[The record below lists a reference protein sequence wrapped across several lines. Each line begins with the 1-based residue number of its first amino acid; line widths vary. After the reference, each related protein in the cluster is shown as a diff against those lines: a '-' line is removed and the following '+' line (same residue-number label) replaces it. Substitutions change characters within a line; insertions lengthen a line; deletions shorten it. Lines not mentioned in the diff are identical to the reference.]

1 MTDAIALQGLH
12 VRRYKNFRDAYVP
25 WSDGVAI
32 FGVNGAGKTNLL
44 ECLALLMGTG
54 RTLHLAH
61 DRLLRPAADDLAVDV
76 RVDSSHLPLPP
87 DDAFP
92 LAGLPLNT
100 IESIPGI
107 HRATLDADWWRGLG
121 ALAGA
126 TFAEALGTSSLPSQ
140 LVDLLVASSE
150 QPVIRYTL
158 TRVDLKSEQDEHVI
172 RTFARVL
179 LTQVLPDWLRDVAPA
194 LPDEFAP
201 LRTALAAGGDGSA
214 GGWPLVVL
222 PGPWKPPVLVEW
234 LARAR
239 ASSEAAADLAVQFD
253 DNFPPA
259 EEIADRLQGLEVVQ
273 AEDADAF
280 WFLHVVAATAAN
292 EDLALTLP
300 YLRARP
306 VGEAAADLAFDDT
319 RAGDVG
325 VERTRTL
332 QDGFLEPFS
341 AGERRWVDEAVA
353 TAARTLT
360 SQGGQWKWQAQVLNS
375 VDPDDLIEDLL
386 PVADAVADEVRSNE
400 WFTAEAMQIMLGAV
414 ESKLL
419 GAMRVRLAAQDVVGR
434 TWNELTNPAV
444 LSLRPHLTV
453 RVFDEPEAHL
463 HPAAQRLIASAL
475 ERLRLRGNHVVI
487 TSHSPHFL
495 ALPSWG
501 LIHAQS
507 TSEGSTLSSLTPDD
521 LDARKALAGQMGL
534 TRGELLTSIG
544 YLLVVEGEGDR
555 MVLEQFYGDL
565 LRDAGVGIVRMHGTD
580 NLLATADMDFVQR
593 YLDVPVGVLL
603 DYTRIDVVNSST
615 PTRDLGSEEQQL
627 RHLRASCR
635 KRRRRID
642 EYTINRPDIVACLDA
657 DLIRDAAPQFP
668 GWAQVLSRYRKLSIR
683 PSFKPWLKRE
693 YAVDL
698 EHLDKVKSLVDGMVA
713 RGSQPTP
720 DLGVQVRMILQAA
733 DTGSW
738 SSASPDAT

>member
-1 MTDAIALQGLH
+1 MADAIALQGLH
-12 VRRYKNFRDAYVP
+12 IRRYKNLRDAYVP

-61 DRLLRPAADDLAVDV
+61 DRLIRPAADDLAVDV

-87 DDAFP
+87 DDAYP
-92 LAGLPLNT
+92 LAGLPLDA

-107 HRATLDADWWRGLG
+107 HRATLDADWWRALG

-126 TFAEALGTSSLPSQ
+126 TFPEAVGTSSLPSQ
-140 LVDLLVASSE
+140 LVQLLGASAE

-158 TRVDLKSEQDEHVI
+158 TRVDLKPEQDEHVT
-172 RTFARVL
+172 RTFGRVL
-179 LTQVLPDWLRDVAPA
+179 LTQVMPDWLRDVAPA

-201 LRTALAAGGDGSA
+201 LRTALAAEDDGST
-214 GGWPLVVL
+214 GGWPLVLL
-222 PGPWKPPVLVEW
+222 PGAWRPPVIVEW

-239 ASSEAAADLAVQFD
+239 TSVEAADDLIVQFED
-253 DNFPPA
+253 SSPAA
-259 EEIADRLQGLEVVQ
+259 EEIAERLQGLEVVK

-280 WFLHVVAATAAN
+280 WFLHVVAAAAAN
-292 EDLALTLP
+292 EDLTLTLP

-306 VGEAAADLAFDDT
+306 VGEASADLAFDDT

-325 VERTRTL
+325 VERTRTSE
-332 QDGFLEPFS
+332 DGFLEPFS

-353 TAARTLT
+353 TAARTLG
-360 SQGGQWKWQAQVLNS
+360 SQGGQWKWQGQVLSS
-375 VDPDDLIEDLL
+375 VDPDALLEDLL
-386 PVADAVADEVRSNE
+386 PVADAVAEEVRSNG

-414 ESKLL
+414 EGKLL
-419 GAMRVRLAAQDVVGR
+419 SAMRAKLAAQDVVGR
-434 TWNELTNPAV
+434 AWDELTNPAV

-507 TSEGSTLSSLTPDD
+507 TSEGSTLSSLTADD

-534 TRGELLTSIG
+534 TRGELLTRIG

-555 MVLEQFYGDL
+555 MVLEQFYGRR

-603 DYTRIDVVNSST
+603 DYTRIDLVNSST
-615 PTRDLGSEEQQL
+615 PTRELGSEEQQL
-627 RHLRASCR
+627 RHLRSACR

-642 EYTINRPDIVACLDA
+642 EYMIDRPDIVACLDA
-657 DLIRDAAPQFP
+657 DLIRNTVPNFP
-668 GWAQVLSRYRKLSIR
+668 GWAPVLSRYRKLLR
-683 PSFKPWLKRE
+683 RQGFKPWLTRE
-693 YAVDL
+693 YGVDL
-698 EHLDKVKSLVDGMVA
+698 EHLDKVQALVGRMVERGA
-713 RGSQPTP
+713 RPTP
-720 DLGVQVRMILQAA
+720 DLDAQVELILRAA
-733 DTGSW
+733 DTGGW
-738 SSASPDAT
+738 SSTSPEAT